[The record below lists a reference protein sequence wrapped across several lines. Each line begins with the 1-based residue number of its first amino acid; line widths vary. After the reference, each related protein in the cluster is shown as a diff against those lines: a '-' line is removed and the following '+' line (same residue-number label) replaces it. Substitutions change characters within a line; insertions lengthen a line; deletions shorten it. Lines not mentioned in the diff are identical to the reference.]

1 MQFSTTFFNVLLVL
15 LYAIPGF
22 ILVKVKRSSV
32 DHLRTLA
39 AILLYVLSP
48 CMVLNA
54 FQAIDRTKEMAINM
68 LIFTAITFALQALM
82 IGIAFS
88 VAFVLDRKLPEG
100 KHLRRLG
107 LVGTALGN
115 VGFFGLPIIR
125 SLLSD
130 YPEAQVYST
139 LFVLTMNLIV
149 FTVGAFAVTGNK
161 KYVSFKSLILN
172 PTSISVCIALIIFA
186 FDFHYKEDI
195 PTKFGGLFADGVAL
209 LGAATTPVSM
219 IILGMRLASSSL
231 VKVFMNIRAY
241 IVSISKM
248 VLFPILCFVIVYF
261 TPLDYSMRASIVI
274 LASAPCAS
282 VLLNLSELLGSEQE
296 YAANVVLI
304 STLLSIITI
313 PLVLLIL

>member
-1 MQFSTTFFNVLLVL
+1 MGFSTTFFNVLLVL
-15 LYAIPGF
+15 IYAIPGF
-22 ILVKVKRSSV
+22 ILVKVKKGSV
-32 DHLRTLA
+32 EHLKTLA

-48 CMVLNA
+48 CMIINA
-54 FQAIDRTKEMAINM
+54 FQQIDRSKDMAINM
-68 LIFTAITFALQALM
+68 VIFTAITFLLQTLM
-82 IGIAFS
+82 IILAFIIAF
-88 VAFVLDRKLPEG
+88 FVNKKLNDES
-100 KHLRRLG
+100 KLKRLG

-125 SLLSD
+125 SLLAD

-139 LFVLTMNLIV
+139 LFVLSMNLLI
-149 FTVGAFAVTGNK
+149 FTVGAFAVTGDK
-161 KYVSFKSLILN
+161 KYISIKSLILN
-172 PTSISVCIALIIFA
+172 PTTISVVVASI
-186 FDFHYKEDI
+186 
-195 PTKFGGLFADGVAL
+195 LFALDFKISNNFKSFGPLLSDGIEI
-209 LGAATTPVSM
+209 LGKATTPVSM

-231 VKVFMNIRAY
+231 IRVFTNIRAY
-241 IVSISKM
+241 VVTICKM
-248 VLFPILCFVIVYF
+248 VLFPIMCYLIVYF

-304 STLLSIITI
+304 STLSSIICM